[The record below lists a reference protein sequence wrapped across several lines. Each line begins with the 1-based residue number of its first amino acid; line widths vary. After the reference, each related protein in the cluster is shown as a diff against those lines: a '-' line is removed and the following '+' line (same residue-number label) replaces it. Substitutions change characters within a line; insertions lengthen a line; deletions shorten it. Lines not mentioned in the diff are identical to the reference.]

1 MRKYR
6 AEQIMRWLD
15 IRDGWRLCQF
25 ERRAGKRVLLDLFLM
40 RQERMKSNDTI

>member
-15 IRDGWRLCQF
+15 IRDGWKM
-25 ERRAGKRVLLDLFLM
+25 ERGYRRTMKYLLRKRGKLIYGKD
-40 RQERMKSNDTI
+40 DD